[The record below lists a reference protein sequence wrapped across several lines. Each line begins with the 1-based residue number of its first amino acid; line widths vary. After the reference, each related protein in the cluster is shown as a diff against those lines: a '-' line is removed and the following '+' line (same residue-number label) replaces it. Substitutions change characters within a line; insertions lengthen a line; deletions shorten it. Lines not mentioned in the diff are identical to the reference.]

1 MSKNWTQGTFK
12 SIWFASNSSYQRSD
26 EFRFIRQAKIILSW
40 HSSVER
46 PIVENPKIK
55 DPNWLAGFTEA
66 EGCFFI
72 NIYKSQTKLG
82 ETVKLHFDIDQHVR
96 DDALLISFIYFFNC
110 GTAKKNKDVSLYR
123 VTKLDDIANKIIPF
137 FQKNQIPGVKA
148 LDFADWC
155 KVAEMMKQK
164 KTFNFWGIRAD

>member
-1 MSKNWTQGTFK
+1 MVVEKIERKEHLTLYGLRQIVAIKGAMNLGL
-12 SIWFASNSSYQRSD
+12 SD
-26 EFRFIRQAKIILSW
+26 KLKLFFPDIVP
-40 HSSVER
+40 VER

-82 ETVKLHFDIDQHVR
+82 ETVKLHFEIDQHMR

-110 GTAKKNKDVSLYR
+110 GTAKK
-123 VTKLDDIANKIIPF
+123 TKMLAYI
-137 FQKNQIPGVKA
+137 V
-148 LDFADWC
+148 
-155 KVAEMMKQK
+155 
-164 KTFNFWGIRAD
+164 